1 MEIALE
7 LMGGKYLDG
16 KYSMEKLGKFD
27 ERFRGWDPG
36 FRSGYLD
43 GEITG
48 EEGITITIPGYGY

>member
-1 MEIALE
+1 MD
-7 LMGGKYLDG
+7 LDIWIG
-16 KYSMEKLGKFD
+16 YISGID

-48 EEGITITIPGYGY
+48 VNGIAVPGHGYRKLQ